1 MQNTQQLSNNS
12 LRTTLIILSAV
23 SLMGVASQMNLL
35 PWSSIESSE
44 DYVLQLLTQSYQP
57 PREASS
63 VQSIGYLLYSINW
76 YSFLKIT
83 TLNLILIPFVSIVV
97 SFLYFLK
104 RDWLPLDKSF
114 WNSNI
119 RAFTFIIVL
128 HFFIQGLLLWFLVE
142 SSSV

>member
-57 PREASS
+57 PQEASS